1 MLGNNRGCDED
12 IKATLVESMFI
23 DDAKEWWFAL
33 KENLAEEFKQNW
45 DVFQNAFGR
54 EYFSKQRWDYGKWKI
69 GSCSK
74 EKEVTSKLEKRKQ
87 CYKCKKFH
95 METFVTDDVECYFCC
110 QKGQHKKNCLAY
122 NLDKQVEVW
131 IVSAASSIRR

>member
-54 EYFSKQRWDYGKWKI
+54 EYFSKQR
-69 GSCSK
+69 
-74 EKEVTSKLEKRKQ
+74 
-87 CYKCKKFH
+87 
-95 METFVTDDVECYFCC
+95 
-110 QKGQHKKNCLAY
+110 
-122 NLDKQVEVW
+122 
-131 IVSAASSIRR
+131 